1 MHSRRARTWI
11 SASAGASSGVAL
23 LTENRS
29 NASSHSYFR
38 KPINSP
44 SVPVSEPS
52 KIRNVAV
59 VGHSG
64 TGKTSLVEAILFQA
78 GATNRLGAVEQ
89 GTTVADWDED
99 EHKRQMSLAAAICH
113 AQWQDRKL
121 NLIDAPGDPGFQ
133 ADGIAALRVV
143 EGALFVLNGVN
154 GVEVQTTR
162 LWDRSEQLGLSR
174 VLFVNMLDR
183 ERADFF
189 AVLDQVREQFSKKC
203 AAVQIPIGHE
213 HELTGIVDLFHMR
226 AYMSPEGGR
235 EGDPVDI
242 PDEIAAQAASYRE
255 QLVDAVV
262 ETDEAL
268 MERYLE
274 EGEVSGE
281 ELAAALKNAVSND
294 DLFPVLC
301 GSATKNLGTTG
312 LLDLLVEG
320 VPSPAK
326 KPLDLGIEANGAAA
340 FVWKTVADPFA
351 GRINVFRVLSGS
363 VGSDSNLV
371 NPRTKG
377 KERFS
382 QLLLLQGKEHSPAD
396 VLQAGDIG
404 AVAKLKDVMTGDL
417 LVEKDDASEAPALD
431 FPQPVMSFAI
441 TPKAKGDEE
450 KMATA
455 LRRLAEEDP
464 TLVLRRDDQ
473 TGEQLLAGLSQIHV
487 EVAVDRLHRRF
498 GVDVDLHQPRVP
510 YLETIRKESRAQ
522 GRYKKQTGGRGQFGD
537 CHIVLEP
544 LAGHQGYEFVD
555 KIVGGVIP
563 QGFRP
568 AVDKGIQEA
577 MARGELAG
585 APVQGVRVVLVDGSY
600 HNVDS
605 SEMAFKIAGSMAFKA
620 AYEKANPVLL
630 EPIMTLEATV
640 PDDAV
645 GAVNGD
651 LNSRRGRLHGMEP
664 RGGMTSIKAEVPMA
678 EVLTYSQSLT
688 SLTGGRGDY
697 ALGFLR
703 YEEVRPHIA
712 QKIIQTAQ
720 KEREEAKAS

>member
-1 MHSRRARTWI
+1 
-11 SASAGASSGVAL
+11 VA
-23 LTENRS
+23 
-29 NASSHSYFR
+29 
-38 KPINSP
+38 P
-44 SVPVSEPS
+44 SEPG

-59 VGHSG
+59 VGHRG
-64 TGKTSLVEAILFQA
+64 TGKTSLVEAMLFQS

-99 EHKRQMSLAAAICH
+99 EQKRQMSLSAAVCH
-113 AQWQDRKL
+113 AEWQDRKL

-133 ADGIAALRVV
+133 ADSIAALRVV

-189 AVLDQVREQFSKKC
+189 VVLDRVREQFSKKC
-203 AAVQIPIGHE
+203 VAVQIPIGHE
-213 HELTGIVDLFHMR
+213 HELKGIVDLFHMR
-226 AYMSPEGGR
+226 AYMSPEGDR

-242 PDEIAAQAASYRE
+242 PEEIAAQAASYRE

-417 LVEKDDASEAPALD
+417 LVEKDDASQAPALD

-498 GVDVDLHQPRVP
+498 SVDVDLHQPRVP

-585 APVQGVRVVLVDGSY
+585 APVQGVRVLLVDGSY

-620 AYEKANPVLL
+620 AYEKADPVLL
-630 EPIMTLEATV
+630 EPIMSLEATV

-664 RGGMTSIKAEVPMA
+664 RGGMTSIRAEVPMA

-703 YEEVRPHIA
+703 YEEVPTHIA
-712 QKIIQTAQ
+712 QKIIETAQ